1 MATANHQ
8 QPISHRVAQQASTQQ
23 KVAQYAFLGAF
34 DDALNLMQRYQQP
47 GGFRS
52 YVRERLKFIAP
63 IGALMAMTS
72 LGCAAATVLYIG
84 GTRPMLVLLS
94 ILLVPFVLL
103 GSFFVQAYVFGF
115 WLENR
120 ALAKALRH
128 SPAGAGPIAARL
140 RKAGIN
146 VGAVPKVPWVLAALF
161 LLLPLAMLTM
171 VTPWLGILLI
181 VLLIAAPVAYARLD
195 R

>member
-1 MATANHQ
+1 MATVNQ
-8 QPISHRVAQQASTQQ
+8 QQSTQQ
-23 KVAQYAFLGAF
+23 KVAQYVLLGAL
-34 DDALNLMQRYQQP
+34 DDALNLVQRFQEG
-47 GGFRS
+47 GGFKD
-52 YVRERLKFIAP
+52 YVLERLRLIVP
-63 IGALMAMTS
+63 IGVLMAITS
-72 LGCAAATVLYIG
+72 IGCAAATVLYLG

-103 GSFFVQAYVFGF
+103 GSFFVQAYVFAF

-120 ALAKALRH
+120 ALTKALRH
-128 SPAGAGPIAARL
+128 RPAGAGPIAARL

-146 VGAVPKVPWVLAALF
+146 VGSVPPVPWVLAALF

-171 VTPWLGILLI
+171 VVPWLGVLLI
-181 VLLIAAPVAYARLD
+181 VLLISAPVAYVRLD